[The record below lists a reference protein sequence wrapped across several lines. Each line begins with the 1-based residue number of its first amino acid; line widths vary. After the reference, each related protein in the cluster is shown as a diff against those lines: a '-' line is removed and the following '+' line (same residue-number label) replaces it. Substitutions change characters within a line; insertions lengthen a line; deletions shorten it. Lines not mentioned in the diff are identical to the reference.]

1 MGPRLSRPRWQG
13 TMNKYSLIPA
23 SALIAVFTVSAG
35 FAQRPAATPQRPAA
49 SPTQPAPTAQANVV
63 VPTSKLAVIYSDAF
77 LDPKAGIAKFNILLA
92 TLNRE
97 FQKQKDDLTQMQ
109 QRMQQLQDEIN
120 KLQQAPA
127 GTPIDQKSLQA
138 KIDQLEQLKKDYQR
152 KGEDAQAGY
161 TKRRGE
167 IFAPLQDEIG
177 KALEV
182 FAKAR
187 SITLIIDG
195 TQVPMV
201 YAADSIDIT
210 RAFIS
215 EFNSKN
221 PATASATPPE

>member
-1 MGPRLSRPRWQG
+1 MTKYRL
-13 TMNKYSLIPA
+13 LPA
-23 SALIAVFTVSAG
+23 TALIAVFTVSAG
-35 FAQRPAATPQRPAA
+35 FAQRPGPP
-49 SPTQPAPTAQANVV
+49 PTQPAPTAQANVV

-77 LDPKAGIAKFNILLA
+77 LDPKTGIAKFNILLA

-97 FQKQKDDLTQMQ
+97 FQKPKDDLTQLQ
-109 QRMQQLQDEIN
+109 QRMQQLQDEIT

-127 GTPIDQKSLQA
+127 GTPIDQRSLQA
-138 KIDQLEQLKKDYQR
+138 KVDQLEQFKKDYQR

-161 TKRRGE
+161 NKRRGE
-167 IFAPLQDEIG
+167 IFQPLQDEIG
-177 KALEV
+177 KALEA

-210 RAFIS
+210 RVFIN

-221 PATASATPPE
+221 PVTASATPPE

>member
-1 MGPRLSRPRWQG
+1 MTKYRL
-13 TMNKYSLIPA
+13 LPA
-23 SALIAVFTVSAG
+23 SALIVVFTVSAG
-35 FAQRPAATPQRPAA
+35 FAQRPVASPQRPVASPQRPVA

-77 LDPKAGIAKFNILLA
+77 LDPKTGIAKFNILLA

-152 KGEDAQAGY
+152 KGEDAQTGY

-210 RAFIS
+210 RAFIN

>member
-1 MGPRLSRPRWQG
+1 MTKYRL
-13 TMNKYSLIPA
+13 LPA
-23 SALIAVFTVSAG
+23 SALIAVFTVSAV

-77 LDPKAGIAKFNILLA
+77 LDPKTGIAKFSIVLA
-92 TLNRE
+92 ALNRE

-109 QRMQQLQDEIN
+109 LRMQQLQDEIN

-138 KIDQLEQLKKDYQR
+138 KIDQLELLKKDYQR

-210 RAFIS
+210 RAFII

>member
-1 MGPRLSRPRWQG
+1 M
-13 TMNKYSLIPA
+13 TKFSLLPA
-23 SALIAVFTVSAG
+23 SALIAVFSVSAG
-35 FAQRPAATPQRPAA
+35 FAQRPAA

-77 LDPKAGIAKFNILLA
+77 QDPKTGIAKFSSLLA

-97 FQKQKDDLTQMQ
+97 FQKPKDDLAQIE
-109 QRMQQLQDEIN
+109 QRMRQLQDEIT

-161 TKRRGE
+161 NKRRGE
-167 IFAPLQDEIG
+167 IFAPLQEEIA
-177 KALEV
+177 KALEA
-182 FAKAR
+182 FAKAHN
-187 SITLIIDG
+187 ITLIIDG
-195 TQVPMV
+195 AQVPMV

-210 RAFIS
+210 RAFIN